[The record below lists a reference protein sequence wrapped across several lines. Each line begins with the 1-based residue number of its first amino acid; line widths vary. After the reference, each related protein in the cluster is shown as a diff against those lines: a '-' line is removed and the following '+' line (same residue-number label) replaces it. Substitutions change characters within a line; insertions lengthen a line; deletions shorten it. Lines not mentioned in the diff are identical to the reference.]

1 MKTLLILL
9 SIIAISNKK
18 DIKYCDIK
26 GNVKN
31 PGVYEIKDNYTIN
44 DIIKASG
51 GLKDNSYTN
60 NINLSK
66 KVTDEMVIYINSN
79 EEINNIKK
87 LNNCNCDP
95 IITYKEC
102 KPNTITSTRTRTSTT
117 QVKNITETT
126 STKVTSKRTSNKTT
140 TTIKTTTKSITKI
153 ININECTYE
162 DLLEING
169 LGPSK
174 AEKIIEYRN
183 TNGKFTKIE
192 DIMNVKGIGESLFE
206 KIKDFIKV

>member
-31 PGVYEIKDNYTIN
+31 PGVYEIKNNYTIN

-102 KPNTITSTRTRTSTT
+102 KPNTVTYTRTRTTTT

-126 STKVTSKRTSNKTT
+126 STIVTSNRTTNKTT
-140 TTIKTTTKSITKI
+140 TTKTTTKPITKI
-153 ININECTYE
+153 INVNECTYE

-183 TNGKFTKIE
+183 TNGKFSKIE

>member
-87 LNNCNCDP
+87 LNNCNCNP
-95 IITYKEC
+95 IITYKKCEH
-102 KPNTITSTRTRTSTT
+102 NTITSTRTRTTT
-117 QVKNITETT
+117 TKVKNITETT
-126 STKVTSKRTSNKTT
+126 STIVTSNRTSNKT
-140 TTIKTTTKSITKI
+140 TTIKTTTKPITKI
-153 ININECTYE
+153 INVNECSYE

-206 KIKDFIKV
+206 KIKDFIRI

>member
-9 SIIAISNKK
+9 SIIAITNKK

-102 KPNTITSTRTRTSTT
+102 KPNTVTYTRTRTTTT

-126 STKVTSKRTSNKTT
+126 STIVTSNRTFNKTT
-140 TTIKTTTKSITKI
+140 TTKTTTKPITKI
-153 ININECTYE
+153 INVNECTYE
-162 DLLEING
+162 DLLKING

-183 TNGKFTKIE
+183 TNGKFSKIE

>member
-9 SIIAISNKK
+9 SIIAITNKK

-102 KPNTITSTRTRTSTT
+102 KPNTVTYTRTRTTTT

-126 STKVTSKRTSNKTT
+126 STIVTSNRTTNKTT
-140 TTIKTTTKSITKI
+140 TTKTTTKPITKI
-153 ININECTYE
+153 INVNECTYE

-183 TNGKFTKIE
+183 TNGKFSKIE

>member
-31 PGVYEIKDNYTIN
+31 PGVYEIKNNYTIN

-102 KPNTITSTRTRTSTT
+102 KPNTVTYTRTRTTTT

-126 STKVTSKRTSNKTT
+126 STIVTSNRTFNKTT
-140 TTIKTTTKSITKI
+140 TTKTTTKPITKI
-153 ININECTYE
+153 INVNECTYE

-183 TNGKFTKIE
+183 TNGKFSKIE

>member
-87 LNNCNCDP
+87 LNNCNCNP
-95 IITYKEC
+95 IITYKKCEH
-102 KPNTITSTRTRTSTT
+102 NTITSTRTRTSTT

-126 STKVTSKRTSNKTT
+126 STKVTSNRTSNKTT
-140 TTIKTTTKSITKI
+140 TTKTTTKPITKI
-153 ININECTYE
+153 INLNECTYE

>member
-44 DIIKASG
+44 DIIKESG

-87 LNNCNCDP
+87 LNNCKCDP

-102 KPNTITSTRTRTSTT
+102 EHNTITSTRTRTTT
-117 QVKNITETT
+117 TKVKNITETT
-126 STKVTSKRTSNKTT
+126 STRVTSNRSSNKTT
-140 TTIKTTTKSITKI
+140 TTRTTTKQAQEI
-153 ININECTYE
+153 ININECNYE
-162 DLLEING
+162 DLIKING

-174 AEKIIEYRN
+174 AEKIIEFRK